1 MNEIDERGR
10 ADCSVTE
17 LPTNEYVSSMRW
29 TDCLVVEC
37 SIARSLANRHGNDV
51 GWAECLAA
59 ECSVAES
66 LANVYHDS
74 MIWTGVRL
82 IRSRILTSL
91 QSH

>member
-1 MNEIDERGR
+1 M
-10 ADCSVTE
+10 
-17 LPTNEYVSSMRW
+17 
-29 TDCLVVEC
+29 EC
-37 SIARSLANRHGNDV
+37 SIARSLANRHDNDV

-74 MIWTGVRL
+74 MIWTGLGL
-82 IRSRILTSL
+82 IRSRILISL